1 MPWQIRCL
9 NAEAPHCHEGLQG
22 LEIREIWQ
30 QQPHRQLKRAVP
42 PNFAEEDYPSTCHE
56 GLQRWLQGLQKVGR
70 IPQLFCKLLR
80 HDANLLNGL
89 KIGEIPIEI
98 RPGIHKQHRAR
109 SRHILLVQSGH
120 GIQPQV
126 GTFLVGNED
135 LGTIRESGDPRS
147 HGWVMVVD
155 QQEVDPLLAFCST
168 LGTHPINPMAIAQS
182 MFEWMARDI
191 EKMVRGLS
199 FAKLARGLKSI
210 SIVYGCLGKFEND
223 SEGNELRH

>member
-22 LEIREIWQ
+22 FEIREIWH

-42 PNFAEEDYPSTCHE
+42 PSFAVEDYPSTCRE
-56 GLQRWLQGLQKVGR
+56 GLQRWLQGRQKVGR
-70 IPQLFCKLLR
+70 IPQPLCKMLGP
-80 HDANLLNGL
+80 DANLLPAI
-89 KIGEIPIEI
+89 KIDEAPIEI

-109 SRHILLVQSGH
+109 SRHILWVQSRH

-135 LGTIRESGDPRS
+135 LGTILESGDPRS
-147 HGWVMVVD
+147 HGLIMVAG
-155 QQEVDPLLAFCST
+155 QQEVDPPLLAFCSI

-182 MFEWMARDI
+182 MFEWMAHDL

-210 SIVYGCLGKFEND
+210 SIVYGCLGKFENE
-223 SEGNELRH
+223 S